1 MLAHT
6 TSPVNADRS
15 IGLSALRGV
24 EAAELLRVITA
35 LHCEGL
41 LTEAEYHLK
50 RQRLVAS
57 R

>member
-6 TSPVNADRS
+6 KSPVNADRS

-24 EAAELLRVITA
+24 EVAELLRVITA

-50 RQRLVAS
+50 RQGLVAA